1 MADPR
6 ALHDLSDDDG
16 DMESTTLG
24 VDLFG
29 SQDVPRYP
37 PIARLGRY
45 NILGRLARGGM
56 AEVYLAR
63 SEDEDGTT
71 RHVVVKRVLS
81 EMAHDPVMLG
91 LFVEEGKTALRLF
104 HPNVCHVYEVAETN
118 GLTYMVLEWVQGTS
132 LRELIQRA
140 WRNGNLP
147 IQLGVHIIARVASA
161 LEYVHTAR
169 GIDGKPL
176 SIIHQDVTPHNVMIS
191 WRGQVKLLDFGIAK
205 TTSGKTTGTGQGKH
219 AYMSPEQVKQQ
230 PIDARADVFA
240 LGVCLYEVLTGKK
253 LYHRDA
259 IHITMQAVVDDP
271 VPSARSVR
279 PEIPE
284 ALDRIVQRAL
294 AKRPQDRFQSAGE
307 MQHALDEWSARNGG
321 SIPDVR
327 VSLTT
332 SSYFSPAEKAPLPTQ
347 AKEQLTGT
355 FAALTGAPPT
365 TGAAIPLPTVA
376 TPQPLWTPKQRKP
389 TVMERLQS
397 MTPAMAFGLT
407 VSLGV
412 FVLGIFALLILL
424 FR

>member
-1 MADPR
+1 
-6 ALHDLSDDDG
+6 
-16 DMESTTLG
+16 
-24 VDLFG
+24 
-29 SQDVPRYP
+29 
-37 PIARLGRY
+37 
-45 NILGRLARGGM
+45 
-56 AEVYLAR
+56 
-63 SEDEDGTT
+63 
-71 RHVVVKRVLS
+71 
-81 EMAHDPVMLG
+81 
-91 LFVEEGKTALRLF
+91 
-104 HPNVCHVYEVAETN
+104 
-118 GLTYMVLEWVQGTS
+118 
-132 LRELIQRA
+132 
-140 WRNGNLP
+140 
-147 IQLGVHIIARVASA
+147 
-161 LEYVHTAR
+161 
-169 GIDGKPL
+169 
-176 SIIHQDVTPHNVMIS
+176 MIS

-307 MQHALDEWSARNGG
+307 MQQALDDWSARNGG

-365 TGAAIPLPTVA
+365 TGAAIPLPTAA
-376 TPQPLWTPKQRKP
+376 TPQQPLWTPKRNP
-389 TVMERLQS
+389 TVMERLQTMS
-397 MTPAMAFGLT
+397 PAMAFGLT
-407 VSLGV
+407 VGVGV
-412 FVLGIFALLILL
+412 FVLGIFALLILAL
-424 FR
+424 R